1 MQSQQTIWM
10 SWHGYDTIFKATMPD
25 PGRLPIAAVRVHEFE
40 NEHLRSKSNGIVLH
54 ASNLDSRSWYRF
66 SSSCRFS
73 AMLSFL
79 VHVISIKLLRA
90 FSSILLIFNVH
101 VDHNSDILTALLPQ
115 PCHVQELHCCSDLP
129 GTIHAERLR
138 VSLLVRA
145 LMHSVVR

>member
-1 MQSQQTIWM
+1 M

-25 PGRLPIAAVRVHEFE
+25 PGRLPIAAVRVHELE

-115 PCHVQELHCCSDLP
+115 PCHFPRASLLLCVP